1 MKKIIKKVA
10 MATLG
15 IGLLAV
21 CAEAETATSQL
32 IWSGSW
38 IAAMALAAY
47 SLNKLEKEEAEK

>member
-1 MKKIIKKVA
+1 

-21 CAEAETATSQL
+21 CAEAETATIQL

-38 IAAMALAAY
+38 IAAMACAAY
-47 SLNKLEKEEAEK
+47 VLNKLEKEDSK

>member
-1 MKKIIKKVA
+1 MKKIIEKVA

-21 CAEAETATSQL
+21 CAEAETATIQL

-38 IAAMALAAY
+38 IAAMACAAY
-47 SLNKLEKEEAEK
+47 VLNKLEKEDSK